1 MCRNHHIDQ
10 SNAISIIYSM
20 MPNGKVSQKT
30 VIRILASLGHGKTK
44 ASLFIQNALLKWII
58 MVYDFLDGYEELNQL
73 YGVIL
78 HYIGFIT
85 LRRYLCHI
93 LILIT
98 RRNNVKAFRIEKLL
112 EIQNQTPND
121 QSIFALL
128 QLYKS
133 YYPDIVVTKFL
144 KIHDKLFDHP
154 NKPWLDKVIALQ
166 ESSSN
171 KINKNYDIPR
181 FEVMDH
187 FYRGFKRQKLRNFS
201 IPEIRTF
208 SSKKESYT
216 TEEIRTKQDLVEY
229 IDNVEFPGQLASI
242 LDTFLHQ
249 NLLILRCPEF
259 AIERLSFWLEAK
271 LILDLKENSNDAYIN
286 HILEYLEKFTYVFK
300 ETLSPIDR
308 FLNILLQSWDGIKY
322 RESLFN
328 LLIHI
333 PIKSEKDITMIL
345 SYLTKP
351 QWLTDLNYCIDLLNF
366 FSQLTRQWVIKYI
379 RLINKNGTYWKLS
392 SNDNILSDPF
402 NSILFLL
409 ENIDHLCI
417 NILLLY
423 KSDMRIHNS
432 VLLFYELLLDLI
444 VEEKL
449 PNIILPSSH
458 IIYQCFFSGNG
469 MSLSRICGLIVG
481 YKAAFDQHEK
491 NEVKSPYHRD
501 IVDYFNSFVMDFCNC
516 LWRNRAFNKQD
527 KNALGCQ
534 LSEEVV
540 MTLKSIAEVQGIF
553 FGSIFSITHGTVFAH
568 WSAETLKD
576 LEDESPNIIKRHV
589 GPVSNTSLKR
599 WAEEGGLNISLND
612 FRILVLNK
620 INKKN
625 YNGVYDFL
633 YSSMASLKE
642 RRTSEINIS

>member
-1 MCRNHHIDQ
+1 
-10 SNAISIIYSM
+10 
-20 MPNGKVSQKT
+20 
-30 VIRILASLGHGKTK
+30 
-44 ASLFIQNALLKWII
+44 
-58 MVYDFLDGYEELNQL
+58 MVYDFLDGYDELNQL
-73 YGVIL
+73 YGVIF

-85 LRRYLCHI
+85 LRKYLCHI

-98 RRNNVKAFRIEKLL
+98 RRHNVKAFRIEKLL
-112 EIQNQTPND
+112 EIQSQTPND
-121 QSIFALL
+121 QCIFALL

-133 YYPDIVVTKFL
+133 YYPDIIVTKFL

-154 NKPWLDKVIALQ
+154 NKIWLQKVIALQ
-166 ESSSN
+166 ESLSN
-171 KINKNYDIPR
+171 KTNKNYDIQR
-181 FEVMDH
+181 FEVMGH
-187 FYRGFKRQKLRNFS
+187 FYRGFKRQKLGNFS
-201 IPEIRTF
+201 IPEIKTF

-216 TEEIRTKQDLVEY
+216 TEELRTKQDLVEY
-229 IDNVEFPGQLASI
+229 IDSVEFPGQLASI
-242 LDTFLHQ
+242 LDSSLHQ

-259 AIERLSFWLEAK
+259 AIERLNFWLEAK
-271 LILDLKENSNDAYIN
+271 LLLDLKENSNDTYIN
-286 HILEYLEKFTYVFK
+286 NILEYLEKFTYVFK

-333 PIKSEKDITMIL
+333 SIKSEKDIITML
-345 SYLTKP
+345 SYLIKS

-379 RLINKNGTYWKLS
+379 ILTNGDGTYWKLS
-392 SNDNILSDPF
+392 SNDNTLSDPF

-409 ENIDHLCI
+409 EKVDHLCI
-417 NILLLY
+417 NILLSY
-423 KSDMRIHNS
+423 KNDMRIHNS
-432 VLLFYELLLDLI
+432 ILLFYELLLNLI

-449 PNIILPSSH
+449 PTIILPSSH

-481 YKAAFDQHEK
+481 YKAAFDYHEK
-491 NEVKSPYHRD
+491 NEIKTPYHQD

-534 LSEEVV
+534 LSEEVI
-540 MTLKSIAEVQGIF
+540 MTLKSIAETRGIF
-553 FGSIFSITHGTVFAH
+553 FGSVFSITHGTIFAH

-576 LEDESPNIIKRHV
+576 LEDASPNIIKRHI
-589 GPVSNTSLKR
+589 GPISNTSLKR

-620 INKKN
+620 INEKN

-642 RRTSEINIS
+642 RRASEINIS